1 MSNKV
6 QYDEDFGLDLDQVVA
21 WKRIPTHLGPALLDR
36 KDWDLELYISGNT
49 ILVGKSSLGEEAF
62 NNLLQDLSKEF
73 PPNSSKD
80 GLFEKA
86 FG

>member
-6 QYDEDFGLDLDQVVA
+6 QYDEDFGLDLNQVVA
-21 WKRIPTHLGPALLDR
+21 WKRIPTYLGPALRDR
-36 KDWDLELYISGNT
+36 KDWDLELYLSGNT
-49 ILVGKSSLGEEAF
+49 ILVEKSSLGEEAF
-62 NNLLQDLSKEF
+62 NNLLQDLSNEF

-80 GLFEKA
+80 GLLEKA